1 MCQIGACTHEE
12 QFQKTQLS
20 NQMPLALGSSFAH
33 RIFRVKKSSEINSA
47 SINHIPVEF
56 YGPILNLVF
65 DFRETKFRQ
74 LRFGRIFLTSYHNGD
89 ENTKETVKRMGGK
102 SCQKNIS
109 RKSNTIF
116 KI

>member
-1 MCQIGACTHEE
+1 
-12 QFQKTQLS
+12 
-20 NQMPLALGSSFAH
+20 MPLALGSSFAH

-102 SCQKNIS
+102 SVKNIFLES
-109 RKSNTIF
+109 QILNSKSGD
-116 KI
+116 KIPQECDLCLYY